1 MFEILGMIISA
12 TILLVIRTFLLTREM
27 VAGQEVLL
35 YILKIVQ

>member
-1 MFEILGMIISA
+1 MFGILGMIISA
-12 TILLVIRTFLLTREM
+12 TILLVIRTLLLIREM